1 MKLLNSASI
10 GVLSLLL
17 GIPAVN
23 AQEPEKPKQE
33 EPKPEQNHQGE
44 ARPQQQNNREMQQ
57 QEQNRAHQNENPAK
71 QDEKAAKQEKKDEN
85 KRAQDEARP
94 QENRQEREQQ
104 ERGQQERGQQE
115 RAAQERGMEHGR
127 PAGKSA
133 RIPEDRFRQHFGRQ
147 HTVVINRPVVV
158 EGQPRFQYGGYWF
171 VISDPWPPE
180 WAYTDECYIDDVDG
194 EYYLYD
200 LMHPGV
206 RIALFVVE

>member
-17 GIPAVN
+17 GIPVVN

-33 EPKPEQNHQGE
+33 EPKPEQNRQGE

-57 QEQNRAHQNENPAK
+57 NRAQQE
-71 QDEKAAKQEKKDEN
+71 EKGAKQEKKDEN
-85 KRAQDEARP
+85 KRAQEEARP
-94 QENRQEREQQ
+94 QENGQERGQQ
-104 ERGQQERGQQE
+104 ERAQQERGQQE
-115 RAAQERGMEHGR
+115 RAQQERGMEHGR

-133 RIPEDRFRQHFGRQ
+133 RIPEDKFRQHFGRQ

-171 VISDPWPPE
+171 VIADPWPSE

-200 LMHPGV
+200 LTHPGI